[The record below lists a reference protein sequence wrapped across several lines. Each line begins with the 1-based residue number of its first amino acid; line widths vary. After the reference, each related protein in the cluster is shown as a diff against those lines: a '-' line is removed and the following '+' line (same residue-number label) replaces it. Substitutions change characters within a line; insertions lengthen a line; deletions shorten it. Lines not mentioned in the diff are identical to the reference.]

1 MNNTLV
7 ETKVRNRKNKI
18 YRRVRMIIKFM
29 SELEEKVGQSLF
41 KEIISMAEKD
51 IKFNR
56 VNLRKLTTQ
65 KEFILICQKYYKVLT
80 T

>member
-1 MNNTLV
+1 
-7 ETKVRNRKNKI
+7 
-18 YRRVRMIIKFM
+18 MIIKFM
-29 SELEEKVGQSLF
+29 RELKEKVGQNLF

-65 KEFILICQKYYKVLT
+65 KDFIFICQKYFFKF
-80 T
+80 

>member
-1 MNNTLV
+1 
-7 ETKVRNRKNKI
+7 
-18 YRRVRMIIKFM
+18 MIIKFM
-29 SELEEKVGQSLF
+29 RELKEKVGQNLF

-56 VNLRKLTTQ
+56 VHLRKLTTQ
-65 KEFILICQKYYKVLT
+65 KDFIFICQKYYSVLT

>member
-1 MNNTLV
+1 
-7 ETKVRNRKNKI
+7 
-18 YRRVRMIIKFM
+18 MIIKFM
-29 SELEEKVGQSLF
+29 RELKEKVGQNLF

-65 KEFILICQKYYKVLT
+65 KDFIFVCQKYDNVLT

>member
-1 MNNTLV
+1 
-7 ETKVRNRKNKI
+7 
-18 YRRVRMIIKFM
+18 MIIKFM

-65 KEFILICQKYYKVLT
+65 KEFIFICEKYYKLLT

>member
-1 MNNTLV
+1 
-7 ETKVRNRKNKI
+7 
-18 YRRVRMIIKFM
+18 MIIKFM
-29 SELEEKVGQSLF
+29 RELKEKVGQNLF

-56 VNLRKLTTQ
+56 VD
-65 KEFILICQKYYKVLT
+65 FIFICQKYYNVLT

>member
-1 MNNTLV
+1 
-7 ETKVRNRKNKI
+7 
-18 YRRVRMIIKFM
+18 MIIKFM

>member
-1 MNNTLV
+1 
-7 ETKVRNRKNKI
+7 
-18 YRRVRMIIKFM
+18 MIIKFM
-29 SELEEKVGQSLF
+29 SELKEKVGENLF

-56 VNLRKLTTQ
+56 VNLRKLTT
-65 KEFILICQKYYKVLT
+65 KKDFIFICQKYYKVLT

>member
-1 MNNTLV
+1 
-7 ETKVRNRKNKI
+7 
-18 YRRVRMIIKFM
+18 MIIKFM
-29 SELEEKVGQSLF
+29 RELKEKVGQNLF

-51 IKFNR
+51 IKFNI

-65 KEFILICQKYYKVLT
+65 KDFIFICQKYYNVLT

>member
-1 MNNTLV
+1 MIT
-7 ETKVRNRKNKI
+7 ETELNVLKV
-18 YRRVRMIIKFM
+18 
-29 SELEEKVGQSLF
+29 
-41 KEIISMAEKD
+41 MAEKD

-65 KEFILICQKYYKVLT
+65 KDFIFICQKYYNVLT

>member
-1 MNNTLV
+1 
-7 ETKVRNRKNKI
+7 
-18 YRRVRMIIKFM
+18 MIIKFM
-29 SELEEKVGQSLF
+29 RELKEKVGQNLF

-65 KEFILICQKYYKVLT
+65 IFICQKYYNVLT

>member
-1 MNNTLV
+1 
-7 ETKVRNRKNKI
+7 
-18 YRRVRMIIKFM
+18 MIIKFM

-41 KEIISMAEKD
+41 KEIISMTEKD

-65 KEFILICQKYYKVLT
+65 KEFIFICQKYYKLLT

>member
-1 MNNTLV
+1 
-7 ETKVRNRKNKI
+7 
-18 YRRVRMIIKFM
+18 MIIKFM
-29 SELEEKVGQSLF
+29 RELKEKVGQNLF

-65 KEFILICQKYYKVLT
+65 KYFIFICQKYYNVLT

>member
-1 MNNTLV
+1 
-7 ETKVRNRKNKI
+7 
-18 YRRVRMIIKFM
+18 MIIKFM

-41 KEIISMAEKD
+41 KEIISMAEKE
-51 IKFNR
+51 IKLNR

-65 KEFILICQKYYKVLT
+65 KDFIFICQKYYKVLT